1 MYYRQ
6 RRNWGV
12 IALVSILGL
21 SNISLMNT
29 IVSQKFRSPFPNLNL
44 PVGPYTSYKVV
55 TTTDGYSIS
64 YRANDPKILA
74 RTKIVDDEKGLFKK
88 DSRMTIKETYTTE
101 NSGGSIGS
109 DLVQEGTVM
118 TDKDIACIK
127 VEGSGNATGRVVGA
141 SVGVQAAPAVS
152 NIPIVG
158 WLAAGLV
165 TMFAQDKGSE
175 IGGDIAKN
183 YNDC

>member
-1 MYYRQ
+1 MYYKQ

-12 IALVSILGL
+12 IALVSLLGI
-21 SNISLMNT
+21 SNLSLMNT
-29 IVSQKFRSPFPNLNL
+29 LVSQKLKNPFPNLNL
-44 PVGPYTSYKVV
+44 PVGPYTSYRVV
-55 TTTDGYSIS
+55 TSEKGYSID
-64 YRANDPKILA
+64 YKANDPKILA
-74 RTKIVDDEKGLFKK
+74 RTKLVDDEKGLFNKK
-88 DSRMTIKETYTTE
+88 SKLSLRETYTMNGE
-101 NSGGSIGS
+101 SSSG
-109 DLVQEGTVM
+109 QPEGNVM

-141 SVGVQAAPAVS
+141 SVGVKAAPVVS

-165 TMFAQDKGSE
+165 TMFTQDKGSE
-175 IGGDIAKN
+175 IGGDIARN

>member
-6 RRNWGV
+6 KRNWGV
-12 IALVSILGL
+12 IALVSILGI
-21 SNISLMNT
+21 SNLSLMNT
-29 IVSQKFRSPFPNLNL
+29 LVSQKFKSPFPNLNL
-44 PVGPYTSYKVV
+44 PVGPYTSYRVV
-55 TTTDGYSIS
+55 TSDKGYSIS
-64 YRANDPKILA
+64 YKANDPKILA
-74 RTKIVDDEKGLFKK
+74 RTKLVDEEKGLFKK
-88 DSRMTIKETYTTE
+88 DSKFSLRETYTM
-101 NSGGSIGS
+101 NSESSSEKPEGS
-109 DLVQEGTVM
+109 VM

-141 SVGVQAAPAVS
+141 SVGVKAAPVIS
-152 NIPIVG
+152 NVPIVG

-175 IGGDIAKN
+175 IGGDIARN

>member
-1 MYYRQ
+1 MYYKQ

-21 SNISLMNT
+21 SNVSMMNT
-29 IVSQKFRSPFPNLNL
+29 LVSQKFKNPYPNLNL
-44 PVGPYTSYKVV
+44 PVGPYTSYRVV
-55 TTTDGYSIS
+55 AKQDGYSIS
-64 YRANDPKILA
+64 YKANDPKILA
-74 RTKIVDDEKGLFKK
+74 RTKLVDDEKGLFNKK
-88 DSRMTIKETYTTE
+88 SKLSLRETYTMNSE
-101 NSGGSIGS
+101 SSSGGSDGS
-109 DLVQEGTVM
+109 VM

-141 SVGVQAAPAVS
+141 SVGVKAAPVVS

>member
-6 RRNWGV
+6 KRNWGV
-12 IALVSILGL
+12 IALVSILGI
-21 SNISLMNT
+21 SNLSLMNT
-29 IVSQKFRSPFPNLNL
+29 LVSQKFKSPFPNLNL
-44 PVGPYTSYKVV
+44 PVGPYTSYRVV
-55 TTTDGYSIS
+55 TSEKGYSIS
-64 YRANDPKILA
+64 YKANDPKILA
-74 RTKIVDDEKGLFKK
+74 RTKLVDEEKGLFKK
-88 DSRMTIKETYTTE
+88 DSKFSLRETYTMNGE
-101 NSGGSIGS
+101 SSSGQPEGS
-109 DLVQEGTVM
+109 VM

-141 SVGVQAAPAVS
+141 SVGVKVAPVVS

-175 IGGDIAKN
+175 IGGDIARN

>member
-6 RRNWGV
+6 RKNWGV
-12 IALVSILGL
+12 IALVSVLGI
-21 SNISLMNT
+21 SNLSLMNT
-29 IVSQKFRSPFPNLNL
+29 LVSQKFKSPFPNLNL
-44 PVGPYTSYKVV
+44 PVGPYTSYRVV
-55 TTTDGYSIS
+55 TSEKGYSIS
-64 YRANDPKILA
+64 YKANDPKILA
-74 RTKIVDDEKGLFKK
+74 RTKLVDEEKGLFKK
-88 DSRMTIKETYTTE
+88 DSKFSLRETYTMNGE
-101 NSGGSIGS
+101 SSSGQPEGS
-109 DLVQEGTVM
+109 VM

-141 SVGVQAAPAVS
+141 SVGVTAAPVVS

-175 IGGDIAKN
+175 IGGDVAKN

>member
-1 MYYRQ
+1 MYSRP

-21 SNISLMNT
+21 SNLSLMNT
-29 IVSQKFRSPFPNLNL
+29 LVSHKFKRPYPNLNL
-44 PVGPYTSYKVV
+44 PVGPYTSYRVV
-55 TTTDGYSIS
+55 ASEKGYSIS
-64 YRANDPKILA
+64 YKANDPKILA
-74 RTKIVDDEKGLFKK
+74 RTKLVDEQKGLFKK
-88 DSRMTIKETYTTE
+88 DNKLSLRETYTM
-101 NSGGSIGS
+101 NSESSSQQSEGS
-109 DLVQEGTVM
+109 VM

-141 SVGVQAAPAVS
+141 SVGVKAAPMVS
-152 NIPIVG
+152 SVPIVG

>member
-12 IALVSILGL
+12 IALVSILGI
-21 SNISLMNT
+21 SNLSLMNT
-29 IVSQKFRSPFPNLNL
+29 LVSQKFKNPFPNLNL

-55 TTTDGYSIS
+55 TSEKGYSIS
-64 YRANDPKILA
+64 YKANDPKILA
-74 RTKIVDDEKGLFKK
+74 RTKLVDEEKGLFKK
-88 DSRMTIKETYTTE
+88 DSKFSLRETYTMNGE
-101 NSGGSIGS
+101 SSSGQPEGS
-109 DLVQEGTVM
+109 VM

-141 SVGVQAAPAVS
+141 SVGVKAAPMVS

-158 WLAAGLV
+158 WLAAGFV

-175 IGGDIAKN
+175 IGGDIARN

>member
-1 MYYRQ
+1 MYYKQ

-12 IALVSILGL
+12 IALVSLLGI
-21 SNISLMNT
+21 SNLSLMNT
-29 IVSQKFRSPFPNLNL
+29 LVSQKFKSPFPNLNL

-55 TTTDGYSIS
+55 TSEKGYSIS
-64 YRANDPKILA
+64 YKANDPKILV
-74 RTKIVDDEKGLFKK
+74 RTKLVDEEKGLFKK
-88 DSRMTIKETYTTE
+88 DSKLSLRETYTMNTE
-101 NSGGSIGS
+101 SSSGESDGS
-109 DLVQEGTVM
+109 VM

-141 SVGVQAAPAVS
+141 SVGVKAAPAIS
-152 NIPIVG
+152 NVPIVG
-158 WLAAGLV
+158 WLLAGLV
-165 TMFAQDKGSE
+165 TMTAQDKGSE

>member
-6 RRNWGV
+6 RKNWGG
-12 IALVSILGL
+12 IALVSVLGI
-21 SNISLMNT
+21 SNLSLMNT
-29 IVSQKFRSPFPNLNL
+29 LVSQKFKSPFPNLNL
-44 PVGPYTSYKVV
+44 PVGPYTSYRVV
-55 TTTDGYSIS
+55 TSEKGYSIS
-64 YRANDPKILA
+64 YKANDPKILA
-74 RTKIVDDEKGLFKK
+74 RTKLVDEEKGLFKK
-88 DSRMTIKETYTTE
+88 DSKFSLRETYTMNGE
-101 NSGGSIGS
+101 SSSGQPEGS
-109 DLVQEGTVM
+109 VM

-141 SVGVQAAPAVS
+141 SVGVKAAPMVS

-175 IGGDIAKN
+175 IGGDIARN

>member
-1 MYYRQ
+1 MYYKQ

-12 IALVSILGL
+12 IALVSVLGI
-21 SNISLMNT
+21 SNLSLMNT
-29 IVSQKFRSPFPNLNL
+29 LVSQKFKSPFPNLNL

-55 TTTDGYSIS
+55 TSEKGYSIS

-74 RTKIVDDEKGLFKK
+74 RTKLVDEEKGLFKK
-88 DSRMTIKETYTTE
+88 DSKISLRETYTMNDKSSSE
-101 NSGGSIGS
+101 NP
-109 DLVQEGTVM
+109 EGAVM

-141 SVGVQAAPAVS
+141 SVGVTAAPVVS

>member
-12 IALVSILGL
+12 IALVSILGI
-21 SNISLMNT
+21 SNLSLMNT
-29 IVSQKFRSPFPNLNL
+29 LVSQKLKNPFPNLNL
-44 PVGPYTSYKVV
+44 PVGPYTSYRVV
-55 TTTDGYSIS
+55 TTENGYSIS
-64 YRANDPKILA
+64 YKANDPKILA
-74 RTKIVDDEKGLFKK
+74 RTKLVDDEKGLFNKK
-88 DSRMTIKETYTTE
+88 SKLSLRETYTMNGE
-101 NSGGSIGS
+101 SSSEQPKGN
-109 DLVQEGTVM
+109 VM
-118 TDKDIACIK
+118 SDKDIACIK

-141 SVGVQAAPAVS
+141 SVGVKAAPVVS

-165 TMFAQDKGSE
+165 TMFAQDKASE
-175 IGGDIAKN
+175 IGGDIARN

>member
-1 MYYRQ
+1 MYSRP

-21 SNISLMNT
+21 SNLSLMNT
-29 IVSQKFRSPFPNLNL
+29 LVSHKFKRPYPNLNL
-44 PVGPYTSYKVV
+44 PVGPYTSYRVV
-55 TTTDGYSIS
+55 ASEKGYSIS
-64 YRANDPKILA
+64 YKANDPKILA
-74 RTKIVDDEKGLFKK
+74 RTKLVDEQKGLFKK
-88 DSRMTIKETYTTE
+88 DNKLSLRETYTM
-101 NSGGSIGS
+101 NSESSSHQSEGS
-109 DLVQEGTVM
+109 VM

-141 SVGVQAAPAVS
+141 SVGVKAAPMVS
-152 NIPIVG
+152 SVPIVG

-165 TMFAQDKGSE
+165 TMFTQDKASE

>member
-6 RRNWGV
+6 RKNWGV
-12 IALVSILGL
+12 IVLVSVLGI
-21 SNISLMNT
+21 SNLSLMNT
-29 IVSQKFRSPFPNLNL
+29 LVSQKLKNPFPNLNL

-55 TTTDGYSIS
+55 TTENGYSIS
-64 YRANDPKILA
+64 YKANDPKILA
-74 RTKIVDDEKGLFKK
+74 RTKLVDDEKGLFNKK
-88 DSRMTIKETYTTE
+88 SKLSLRETYTMNGE
-101 NSGGSIGS
+101 SSSEQPKGN
-109 DLVQEGTVM
+109 VM
-118 TDKDIACIK
+118 SDKDIACIK

-141 SVGVQAAPAVS
+141 SVGVKAAPVVS

-165 TMFAQDKGSE
+165 TMFAQDKASE
-175 IGGDIAKN
+175 IGGDIARN

>member
-12 IALVSILGL
+12 IALVSILGI
-21 SNISLMNT
+21 SNLSLMNT
-29 IVSQKFRSPFPNLNL
+29 LVSQKFKSPFPNLNL

-55 TTTDGYSIS
+55 TSEKGYSIS

-74 RTKIVDDEKGLFKK
+74 RTKLVDEEKGLFKK
-88 DSRMTIKETYTTE
+88 DSKISLRETYTMNDESSSE
-101 NSGGSIGS
+101 NP
-109 DLVQEGTVM
+109 EGAVM

-141 SVGVQAAPAVS
+141 SVGVTAAPVVS

>member
-6 RRNWGV
+6 RKNWGV
-12 IALVSILGL
+12 IALVSLLGI
-21 SNISLMNT
+21 SNLSLMNT
-29 IVSQKFRSPFPNLNL
+29 LVSQKFKNPFPNLNL

-55 TTTDGYSIS
+55 TSEKGYSIS
-64 YRANDPKILA
+64 YKANDPKILV
-74 RTKIVDDEKGLFKK
+74 RTKLVDEEKGLFKK
-88 DSRMTIKETYTTE
+88 DSKFSLRETYTMNGE
-101 NSGGSIGS
+101 SSSGQ
-109 DLVQEGTVM
+109 QEGSVM

-127 VEGSGNATGRVVGA
+127 IEGSGNATGRVVGA
-141 SVGVQAAPAVS
+141 SVGVKAAPVVS

-175 IGGDIAKN
+175 IGGDIARN

>member
-1 MYYRQ
+1 MYYKQ

-12 IALVSILGL
+12 IALVSILGI
-21 SNISLMNT
+21 SNLSLMNT
-29 IVSQKFRSPFPNLNL
+29 LVSQKFKSPFPNLNL

-55 TTTDGYSIS
+55 TSEKGYSIS
-64 YRANDPKILA
+64 YKANDPKILA
-74 RTKIVDDEKGLFKK
+74 RTKLVDEEKGLFKK
-88 DSRMTIKETYTTE
+88 DSKFSLRETYTMNGETS
-101 NSGGSIGS
+101 SGQPEGS
-109 DLVQEGTVM
+109 VM

-141 SVGVQAAPAVS
+141 SVGVKAAPVVS

-175 IGGDIAKN
+175 IGGDIARN

>member
-12 IALVSILGL
+12 IALVSLLGI
-21 SNISLMNT
+21 SNLSLMNT
-29 IVSQKFRSPFPNLNL
+29 LVSQKFKSPFPNLNL
-44 PVGPYTSYKVV
+44 PVGPYTSYRVV
-55 TTTDGYSIS
+55 TSEKGYSIS
-64 YRANDPKILA
+64 YKANDPKILA
-74 RTKIVDDEKGLFKK
+74 RTKLVDDEKGLFNKK
-88 DSRMTIKETYTTE
+88 SKLSLRETYTMNGE
-101 NSGGSIGS
+101 SSSGGSDGS
-109 DLVQEGTVM
+109 VM

-141 SVGVQAAPAVS
+141 SVGVKAAPAIS
-152 NIPIVG
+152 NVPIVG
-158 WLAAGLV
+158 WLLAGLV
-165 TMFAQDKGSE
+165 TMVAQDKASE

>member
-1 MYYRQ
+1 MYSRP

-12 IALVSILGL
+12 IALVSILGV
-21 SNISLMNT
+21 SNLSLMNT
-29 IVSQKFRSPFPNLNL
+29 LVSHKFKRPYPNLNL
-44 PVGPYTSYKVV
+44 PVGPYTSYRVV
-55 TTTDGYSIS
+55 ASEKGYSIS
-64 YRANDPKILA
+64 YKANDPKILA
-74 RTKIVDDEKGLFKK
+74 RTKLVDEEKGLFKK
-88 DSRMTIKETYTTE
+88 DSKLSLRETYTM
-101 NSGGSIGS
+101 NSESSSQQSEGS
-109 DLVQEGTVM
+109 VM

-141 SVGVQAAPAVS
+141 SVGVKAAPMVS
-152 NIPIVG
+152 SVPIVG

>member
-1 MYYRQ
+1 MYYKQ

-12 IALVSILGL
+12 IALVSILGI
-21 SNISLMNT
+21 SNLSLMNT
-29 IVSQKFRSPFPNLNL
+29 LVSQKFKSPFPNLNL
-44 PVGPYTSYKVV
+44 PVGPYTSYRVV
-55 TTTDGYSIS
+55 TSEKGYSIS
-64 YRANDPKILA
+64 YRANDPKILM
-74 RTKIVDDEKGLFKK
+74 RNKLIDESKGLFSKK
-88 DSRMTIKETYTTE
+88 SNVALRETYTMDDA
-101 NSGGSIGS
+101 GGSNS
-109 DLVQEGTVM
+109 FKEGTVM

-141 SVGVQAAPAVS
+141 SVGVQAAPVVS

-165 TMFAQDKGSE
+165 TMFTQDKGSE

>member
-1 MYYRQ
+1 MYYKQ

-12 IALVSILGL
+12 IALVSILGI
-21 SNISLMNT
+21 SNLSLMNT
-29 IVSQKFRSPFPNLNL
+29 LVSQKFKNPFPNLNL

-55 TTTDGYSIS
+55 TSEKGYSIS
-64 YRANDPKILA
+64 YKANDPKILA
-74 RTKIVDDEKGLFKK
+74 RTKLVDEEKGLFKK
-88 DSRMTIKETYTTE
+88 DSKFSLRETYTMNGE
-101 NSGGSIGS
+101 SSSVQPEGS
-109 DLVQEGTVM
+109 VM

-141 SVGVQAAPAVS
+141 SVGVKAAPVVS

-175 IGGDIAKN
+175 IGGDIARN

>member
-1 MYYRQ
+1 MYYKQ

-21 SNISLMNT
+21 SNVSMMNT
-29 IVSQKFRSPFPNLNL
+29 LVSQKFKNPYPNLNL
-44 PVGPYTSYKVV
+44 PVGPYTSYRVV
-55 TTTDGYSIS
+55 AKQDGYSIS
-64 YRANDPKILA
+64 YKANDPKILA
-74 RTKIVDDEKGLFKK
+74 RTKLVDEEKGLFKK
-88 DSRMTIKETYTTE
+88 DSKFSLRETYTMNGE
-101 NSGGSIGS
+101 SSSGQPEGS
-109 DLVQEGTVM
+109 VM

-141 SVGVQAAPAVS
+141 SVGVKAAPVVS

-175 IGGDIAKN
+175 MGGDIARN

>member
-12 IALVSILGL
+12 IALVSVLGI
-21 SNISLMNT
+21 SNLSLMNT
-29 IVSQKFRSPFPNLNL
+29 LVSQKLKNPFPNLNL

-55 TTTDGYSIS
+55 TTENGYSIS
-64 YRANDPKILA
+64 YKANDPKILA
-74 RTKIVDDEKGLFKK
+74 RTKLVDDEKGLFNKK
-88 DSRMTIKETYTTE
+88 SKLSLRETYTMNGE
-101 NSGGSIGS
+101 SSSEQPKGN
-109 DLVQEGTVM
+109 VM
-118 TDKDIACIK
+118 SDKDIACIK

-141 SVGVQAAPAVS
+141 SVGVKAAPVVS

-165 TMFAQDKGSE
+165 TMFAQDKASE
-175 IGGDIAKN
+175 IGGDIARN

>member
-6 RRNWGV
+6 RKNWGV
-12 IALVSILGL
+12 IALVSVLGI
-21 SNISLMNT
+21 SNLSLMNT
-29 IVSQKFRSPFPNLNL
+29 LVSQKFKSPFPNLNL
-44 PVGPYTSYKVV
+44 PVGPYTSYRVV
-55 TTTDGYSIS
+55 TSEKGYSIS
-64 YRANDPKILA
+64 YKANDPKILA
-74 RTKIVDDEKGLFKK
+74 RTKLVDEEKGLFKK
-88 DSRMTIKETYTTE
+88 DSKFSLRETYTMNGE
-101 NSGGSIGS
+101 SSSGQPEGS
-109 DLVQEGTVM
+109 VM

-141 SVGVQAAPAVS
+141 SVGVKAAPVVS

-165 TMFAQDKGSE
+165 TMFTQDKGSE
-175 IGGDIAKN
+175 IGGDIARN

>member
-1 MYYRQ
+1 MYSRP

-21 SNISLMNT
+21 SNLSLVNT
-29 IVSQKFRSPFPNLNL
+29 LVSHKFKRPYPNLNL
-44 PVGPYTSYKVV
+44 PVGPYTSYSVV
-55 TTTDGYSIS
+55 TTEKGYSIR
-64 YRANDPKILA
+64 YKANDPKVLA
-74 RTKIVDDEKGLFKK
+74 RTKLVDEEKGLFKK
-88 DSRMTIKETYTTE
+88 DSKLSLRETYTM
-101 NSGGSIGS
+101 NSESSSQQSEGS
-109 DLVQEGTVM
+109 VM
-118 TDKDIACIK
+118 TDKDVACIK

-141 SVGVQAAPAVS
+141 SLGVKAAPMVS

-165 TMFAQDKGSE
+165 TMFAQDKASE

>member
-12 IALVSILGL
+12 IALVSVLGI
-21 SNISLMNT
+21 SNLSLMNT
-29 IVSQKFRSPFPNLNL
+29 LVSQKLKNPFPNLNL
-44 PVGPYTSYKVV
+44 PVGPYTSYRVV
-55 TTTDGYSIS
+55 TSEKGYSIS
-64 YRANDPKILA
+64 YKANDPKILA
-74 RTKIVDDEKGLFKK
+74 RTKLVDDEKGLFNKK
-88 DSRMTIKETYTTE
+88 SKLSLRETYTMNGE
-101 NSGGSIGS
+101 SSSG
-109 DLVQEGTVM
+109 QPEGNVM

-141 SVGVQAAPAVS
+141 SVGVKAAPVVS

-165 TMFAQDKGSE
+165 TMFTQDKGSE
-175 IGGDIAKN
+175 IGGDIARN

>member
-1 MYYRQ
+1 MYSRP

-12 IALVSILGL
+12 IALVSILGV
-21 SNISLMNT
+21 SNLSLMNT
-29 IVSQKFRSPFPNLNL
+29 LVSHKFKSPYPNLNL
-44 PVGPYTSYKVV
+44 PVGPYTSYRVV
-55 TTTDGYSIS
+55 TTENGYSIS

-74 RTKIVDDEKGLFKK
+74 RTKLIDDEKGLFKK
-88 DSRMTIKETYTTE
+88 NSKLSLRETYTMDD
-101 NSGGSIGS
+101 SGGSNS
-109 DLVQEGTVM
+109 SKEGTVM

-141 SVGVQAAPAVS
+141 SVGVTAAPVVS

>member
-6 RRNWGV
+6 RKNWGV
-12 IALVSILGL
+12 IALVSILGI
-21 SNISLMNT
+21 SNLSLMNT
-29 IVSQKFRSPFPNLNL
+29 LVSQKFKSPFPNLNL

-55 TTTDGYSIS
+55 TSEKGYSIS
-64 YRANDPKILA
+64 YKANDPKILA
-74 RTKIVDDEKGLFKK
+74 RTRLVDEEKGLFKK
-88 DSRMTIKETYTTE
+88 DSKLSLRETYTMDSE
-101 NSGGSIGS
+101 ASSGQSEGSVI
-109 DLVQEGTVM
+109 

-141 SVGVQAAPAVS
+141 SVGVKAAPVVS

-175 IGGDIAKN
+175 IGGDIARN

>member
-1 MYYRQ
+1 MYYKQ

-21 SNISLMNT
+21 SNVSMMNT
-29 IVSQKFRSPFPNLNL
+29 LVSQKFKNPYPNLNL
-44 PVGPYTSYKVV
+44 PVGPYTSYRVV
-55 TTTDGYSIS
+55 AKNDGYSIS
-64 YRANDPKILA
+64 YKANDPKILA
-74 RTKIVDDEKGLFKK
+74 RTKLVDEEKGLFKK
-88 DSRMTIKETYTTE
+88 DSKFSLRETYTMNSESPSGQTE
-101 NSGGSIGS
+101 GS
-109 DLVQEGTVM
+109 VM

-141 SVGVQAAPAVS
+141 SVGVKAAPVVS

-165 TMFAQDKGSE
+165 TMFAQDKASE

>member
-1 MYYRQ
+1 MYYKQ

-12 IALVSILGL
+12 IALVSILGV
-21 SNISLMNT
+21 SNLSLMNT
-29 IVSQKFRSPFPNLNL
+29 LVSHKLKSPYPNLNL
-44 PVGPYTSYKVV
+44 PVGPYTSYRVV
-55 TTTDGYSIS
+55 TTEKGYSIS
-64 YRANDPKILA
+64 YKANDPKILA
-74 RTKIVDDEKGLFKK
+74 RTKLVNDEKGLFKK
-88 DSRMTIKETYTTE
+88 NSKLSLRETYTMNGESST
-101 NSGGSIGS
+101 GQ
-109 DLVQEGTVM
+109 LEGTVM
-118 TDKDIACIK
+118 SDKDIACIK

-141 SVGVQAAPAVS
+141 SVGVKAAPVVS

-165 TMFAQDKGSE
+165 TMFAQDKASE

>member
-1 MYYRQ
+1 MYYKQ

-12 IALVSILGL
+12 IALVSLLGI
-21 SNISLMNT
+21 SNLSLMNT
-29 IVSQKFRSPFPNLNL
+29 LVSQKFKSPFPNLNL

-55 TTTDGYSIS
+55 TSEKGYSIS
-64 YRANDPKILA
+64 YKANDPKILA
-74 RTKIVDDEKGLFKK
+74 RTKLVDEEKGLFKK
-88 DSRMTIKETYTTE
+88 DSKFSLRETYTMNGE
-101 NSGGSIGS
+101 ASSVQPEGS
-109 DLVQEGTVM
+109 VM

-141 SVGVQAAPAVS
+141 SVGVKAAPMVS

-175 IGGDIAKN
+175 IGGDIARN

>member
-6 RRNWGV
+6 RKNWGV
-12 IALVSILGL
+12 IALVSILGI
-21 SNISLMNT
+21 SNLSLMNT
-29 IVSQKFRSPFPNLNL
+29 LVSQKFKSPFPNLNL

-55 TTTDGYSIS
+55 TSEKGYSIS
-64 YRANDPKILA
+64 YKANDPKILA
-74 RTKIVDDEKGLFKK
+74 RTKLVDEEKGLFKK
-88 DSRMTIKETYTTE
+88 DSKLSLRETYTMNSE
-101 NSGGSIGS
+101 SSSGGSDGS
-109 DLVQEGTVM
+109 VM

-141 SVGVQAAPAVS
+141 SVGVKAAPAIS
-152 NIPIVG
+152 NVPIVG
-158 WLAAGLV
+158 WLLAGLV
-165 TMFAQDKGSE
+165 TMVAQDKASE

>member
-1 MYYRQ
+1 MYYKQ

-12 IALVSILGL
+12 IALVSLLGI
-21 SNISLMNT
+21 SNVSLMNT
-29 IVSQKFRSPFPNLNL
+29 LVSQKFKNPYPNLNL
-44 PVGPYTSYKVV
+44 PVGPYTSYRVV
-55 TTTDGYSIS
+55 AKQDGYSIS
-64 YRANDPKILA
+64 YKANDPKILA
-74 RTKIVDDEKGLFKK
+74 RTKLVDDEKGLFNKK
-88 DSRMTIKETYTTE
+88 SKLNLRETYTM
-101 NSGGSIGS
+101 SGESSSAQPKGN
-109 DLVQEGTVM
+109 VM
-118 TDKDIACIK
+118 SDKDIACIK

-141 SVGVQAAPAVS
+141 SVGVKAAPVVS

>member
-6 RRNWGV
+6 RKNWGV
-12 IALVSILGL
+12 IALVSILGV
-21 SNISLMNT
+21 SNLSLMNT
-29 IVSQKFRSPFPNLNL
+29 LVSHKLKSPYPNLNL
-44 PVGPYTSYKVV
+44 PVGPYTSYRVV
-55 TTTDGYSIS
+55 TTETGYSIS
-64 YRANDPKILA
+64 YKANDPKILA
-74 RTKIVDDEKGLFKK
+74 RTKLVDEEKGLFNK
-88 DSRMTIKETYTTE
+88 DSKLSLRETYTM
-101 NSGGSIGS
+101 NSESSSTQPEGS
-109 DLVQEGTVM
+109 VM

-141 SVGVQAAPAVS
+141 SIGVKAAPVVS

-165 TMFAQDKGSE
+165 TMFSQDKGSE
-175 IGGDIAKN
+175 IGGDIARN